1 MPTLTKSKFTV
12 PLKVQDRI
20 REQRITLFTPDEFR
34 RIFGMTSEQT
44 KYFLES
50 YTKRNMFVR
59 LKKGLYALRSAMPRE
74 EVIANALYRPSYLS
88 LEYAL
93 SCHGV
98 IPEMPYTVTSVTTKS
113 TTAFTV
119 RGKVFSYIKIKRSAF
134 TGYAPE
140 KRGDDTVFIAEPEKA
155 LVDYLYLVSL
165 GKKTVNDR
173 VDISRLDKKKIK
185 AYASLFHRKG
195 LARIVDELVR

>member
-1 MPTLTKSKFTV
+1 MSTLVKSKSAV

-34 RIFGMTSEQT
+34 RLFGMASEQT

-50 YTKRNMFVR
+50 YTKRDMFVR
-59 LKKGLYALRSAMPRE
+59 LKKGLYALKGAMPRE

-93 SCHGV
+93 SRHGI
-98 IPEMPYTVTSVTTKS
+98 IPETPYTVTSVTTKS
-113 TTAFTV
+113 TATFTV
-119 RGKVFSYIKIKRSAF
+119 KGKVFSYTKIKRSAF

-140 KRGDDTVFIAEPEKA
+140 KRGDDTVFFAEPEKA
-155 LVDYLYLVSL
+155 LADYLYLVSL

-173 VDISRLDKKKIK
+173 MDTSRLDKKKIK
-185 AYASLFHRKG
+185 MYASLFHRKG
-195 LARIVDELVR
+195 LTRIVDELIY